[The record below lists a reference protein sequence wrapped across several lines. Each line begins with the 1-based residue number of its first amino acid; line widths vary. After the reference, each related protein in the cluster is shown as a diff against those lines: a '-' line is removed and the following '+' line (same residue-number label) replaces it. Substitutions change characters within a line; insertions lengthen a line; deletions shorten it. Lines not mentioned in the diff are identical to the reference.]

1 MIFRFPPY
9 TRILVI
15 PSDDG
20 STNEFTISRTLLIV
34 MAAAMVLIALFFV
47 LVLLSYATL
56 SEQAKEVPELKRDLV
71 ATQAQLVR
79 VQELNRELE
88 GMRDLQERLLTMLGV
103 TPTDT
108 AAGDGLSRRLGEVA
122 GVIMT
127 PPPDAWPL
135 RGYVTK
141 EFSEGN
147 LPEGEKP
154 HPGIDLAAPVDT
166 PIGAAGRGIV
176 QQAGWDDFL
185 GNYVEIRHGFGY
197 VTVYGHCNSLAVRVG
212 DRVDTGQTIGTLGG
226 TGEVTAPHLHFEVW
240 KDGEAVDPRVALPG
254 DPQDPEATEG

>member
-1 MIFRFPPY
+1 MLFRYPPF
-9 TRILVI
+9 TRILVM

-20 STNEFTISRTLLIV
+20 STHQFTISRALLIV
-34 MAAAMVLIALFFV
+34 LTAALTLLSVLFV
-47 LVLLSYATL
+47 LVVLSFASL
-56 SEQAKEVPELKRDLV
+56 SEQAREVPELKRELV
-71 ATQAQLVR
+71 STQSQLVR

-88 GMRDLQERLLTMLGV
+88 SMRDLQERLLTMLGV
-103 TPTDT
+103 APADT
-108 AAGDGLSRRLGEVA
+108 ADDGLGRRLGEVA

-127 PPPDAWPL
+127 PPPDTWPL

-141 EFSEGN
+141 EFDEGN
-147 LPEGEKP
+147 LPEGVEP

-197 VTVYGHCNSLAVRVG
+197 VTVYGHCSKLAVRVG
-212 DRVDTGQTIGTLGG
+212 DRVDAGQMVGTLGG
-226 TGEVTAPHLHFEVW
+226 TGQVTAPHLHFEVW

-254 DPQDPEATEG
+254 DPQAQGASTE